1 MDLVPKQEDEEEVM
15 EEFSWMP
22 QPMEGLQLAEPAPF
36 LRKTYDMVEDP
47 GTDVLVSWGTGR
59 SSFVVWDSHRF
70 AAELLPRF
78 FKHSNFFSF
87 VRQLNTY
94 VSTLAFLL
102 FHSFSHKID
111 QRRKPPSICS
121 PSSNNVSDDP
131 TVRDNAEDCN
141 SSSEMDLK
149 LLSSEVPYMAVF
161 TVESRTERLRNVN
174 WWQGFRKIDPDRWE
188 FANKC
193 FLRGQRHLLNYITRR
208 RPASQNPHQHG
219 RGSCLEA
226 GRFRSDGEIERLRM
240 DRNELTLEVMRLR
253 QEQRK
258 SRSRMLAMED
268 RIQGTEL
275 KQQQVMAFL
284 ARAMRN
290 PSFICNLLKRL
301 EQGREIAGISKR
313 KKVTPSSLIGEKVGG
328 QIANC
333 SGEPDEESDLS
344 WGIATFFSELQ
355 NESYPSSCCQRREN
369 ELHKDTSSCSQGC
382 ENQLPSFENAR
393 PGLGALED
401 DNDVWGEILND
412 EIVVLCGGER
422 PLETRLNA
430 EDLVAL
436 SSNWCN
442 DLKMHGVPGKEEE
455 EEHRGSPP
463 VPRPMRG
470 LQDAGAAPFLRKTY
484 EMVEDPA
491 TDALVSWGSCRS
503 SFIVWDSHRFAA
515 ELLPCFFKHN
525 NFSSF
530 VRQLNTYGFRK
541 VHPDRWEFA
550 NEWFQ
555 RGRKQ
560 LLTNIKRRKPASQSP
575 HQQRTGACLEL
586 AQFGV
591 DGEVERLRKDR
602 NMLMGEVTRL
612 RQQQL
617 NSRAQMVAM
626 QDRIQG
632 TEMKQQCMME
642 FLARAVRN
650 PAFMSN
656 LVLHQEQRKEIQS
669 GDKRKRSLLLNRTS
683 EADRMQLYDHQ
694 DGEEAIDSLEI
705 TTLLSALGDGPGS
718 SNQSRDRDNQLLSSP
733 NMGSG
738 MEAFDGDDDD
748 VWQEILNNQSVLPCE
763 GDRQS
768 EMELNMDDFV
778 ARSPDLG
785 DDKKLPHD
793 TSSSL
798 SLLAYVSR
806 SSIAGY
812 DKEVSN
818 REDTERKGEYS
829 GVVGGI
835 TIWSADPRLLLQEK
849 QKLLLIG
856 GFIVLQDPSC
866 SCCSSEDIKQKIPPL
881 LFDFSELPSSKP
893 ISSQIQHY
901 SGGNSISICLYDA
914 PDLVVPSDEA

>member
-1 MDLVPKQEDEEEVM
+1 MATKSQGEMDLVPKQEDEEEEEEVM
-15 EEFSWMP
+15 EGFSSMP
-22 QPMEGLQLAEPAPF
+22 RPMKGLQLAEPAPF

-47 GTDVLVSWGTGR
+47 ATDVLVSWGTGR
-59 SSFVVWDSHRF
+59 NSFVIWDSHRF

-94 VSTLAFLL
+94 
-102 FHSFSHKID
+102 
-111 QRRKPPSICS
+111 
-121 PSSNNVSDDP
+121 
-131 TVRDNAEDCN
+131 
-141 SSSEMDLK
+141 
-149 LLSSEVPYMAVF
+149 
-161 TVESRTERLRNVN
+161 
-174 WWQGFRKIDPDRWE
+174 GFRKIDPDRWE
-188 FANKC
+188 FANKG
-193 FLRGQRHLLNYITRR
+193 FLGGQRHLLKTITRR

-226 GRFRSDGEIERLRM
+226 GRFGSDGEIERLRM
-240 DRNELTLEVMRLR
+240 DRNALTLEVIRLR
-253 QEQRK
+253 QEQQK
-258 SRSRMLAMED
+258 SRTRMLAMED

-290 PSFICNLLKRL
+290 PAFICNLLEHL

-313 KKVTPSSLIGEKVGG
+313 KKVTPSSLIGVKVGD
-328 QIANC
+328 QIVNC

-369 ELHKDTSSCSQGC
+369 ELHNETSSCGQGC
-382 ENQLPSFENAR
+382 ENQLPSSENTR

-401 DNDVWGEILND
+401 DNDVWEEILND
-412 EIVVLCGGER
+412 ELVVLCGGER

-442 DLKMHGVPGKEEE
+442 ELKVQADQMGFMESKFYPCLRFCSPAATLDTIKLLTDDCLLALDRPVLSQIKGNKNANRLSSIFFNFFNQEKALGLEMHGVPGKEEE

-463 VPRPMRG
+463 VPRPMEG
-470 LQDAGAAPFLRKTY
+470 LLEAGAAPFLRKTY
-484 EMVEDPA
+484 EMVENPA

-541 VHPDRWEFA
+541 VHPGRWEFA

-555 RGRKQ
+555 RGQKQ

-575 HQQRTGACLEL
+575 HQQETGACLEL
-586 AQFGV
+586 AQFGA
-591 DGEVERLRKDR
+591 DGEIERLRNDR
-602 NMLMGEVTRL
+602 NVLMGEVTRL

-632 TEMKQQCMME
+632 TERKQQYMME
-642 FLARAVRN
+642 FVARALRN

-669 GDKRKRSLLLNRTS
+669 GDKRKRSLPLNHMS
-683 EADRMQLYDHQ
+683 EDERMQLCDHQ
-694 DGEEAIDSLEI
+694 DGEEAFDSLEI
-705 TTLLSALGDGPGS
+705 TTLLSALGDGPSS
-718 SNQSRDRDNQLLSSP
+718 SNQGRDRDNQLLSSP

-738 MEAFDGDDDD
+738 VEAFDGDDDD
-748 VWQEILNNQSVLPCE
+748 VWEEILNNQSVLPCE

-768 EMELNMDDFV
+768 EMELNMEDFV
-778 ARSPDLG
+778 PQSPDLG
-785 DDKKLPHD
+785 DDKKVIPD
-793 TSSSL
+793 VEFMISE
-798 SLLAYVSR
+798 SR
-806 SSIAGY
+806 DI
-812 DKEVSN
+812 
-818 REDTERKGEYS
+818 
-829 GVVGGI
+829 GI
-835 TIWSADPRLLLQEK
+835 
-849 QKLLLIG
+849 
-856 GFIVLQDPSC
+856 
-866 SCCSSEDIKQKIPPL
+866 CCSKCCCRS
-881 LFDFSELPSSKP
+881 
-893 ISSQIQHY
+893 
-901 SGGNSISICLYDA
+901 
-914 PDLVVPSDEA
+914 